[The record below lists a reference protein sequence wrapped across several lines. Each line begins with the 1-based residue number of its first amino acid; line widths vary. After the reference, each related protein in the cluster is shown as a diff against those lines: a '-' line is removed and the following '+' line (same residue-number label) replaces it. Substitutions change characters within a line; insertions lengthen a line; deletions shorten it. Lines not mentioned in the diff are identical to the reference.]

1 MVIILGVRN
10 IGKSCFALH
19 DMIDFRKLLL
29 LYNLYLRVA
38 RRSIATQHFIE
49 TFTKSK
55 KFKSF

>member
-10 IGKSCFALH
+10 IGKGCFALH

-29 LYNLYLRVA
+29 VYKLYLRVP
-38 RRSIATQHFIE
+38 RRAIATQHFVE

-55 KFKSF
+55 KFNRF